1 MISINDASENSI
13 IVYFGS
19 ETSDSI
25 SNQINAFCIH
35 MKTNYQTYIID
46 LISSYAS
53 VLLIFDVPN
62 ISHSEIKRIVRA
74 SLAKLEKSSRK
85 SGVSKEKQ
93 VITLPVLYGG
103 ENGPDLSTIAKN
115 AGISE
120 REVISIHESKPYLV
134 YAIGFA
140 PGFAYLG
147 EVDPKIA
154 SPRLETPRQTVPKGA
169 VAIADRQTAVY
180 PAESPGGWNII
191 GICPIPMFNS
201 LSPPYMPV
209 SVGDTVKFESIDENQ
224 FDKIQEKLLK

>member
-74 SLAKLEKSSRK
+74 SLAILEKSPKK
-85 SGVSKEKQ
+85 SGISEKKQ

-154 SPRLETPRQTVPKGA
+154 TPRLETPRQTVPKGA

>member
-74 SLAKLEKSSRK
+74 SLAKLEESSKK
-85 SGVSKEKQ
+85 SGVSEKKQ

-154 SPRLETPRQTVPKGA
+154 TPRLETPRQTVPKGA

>member
-62 ISHSEIKRIVRA
+62 INHSEIKRIVRA
-74 SLAKLEKSSRK
+74 SLAKLEKSSKK
-85 SGVSKEKQ
+85 SGVSEEKQ

-154 SPRLETPRQTVPKGA
+154 TPRLETPRQTVPKGA

>member
-74 SLAKLEKSSRK
+74 SLAKLEESSKK
-85 SGVSKEKQ
+85 SGVPEEKQ

-154 SPRLETPRQTVPKGA
+154 TPRLETPRQTVPKGA

>member
-74 SLAKLEKSSRK
+74 SLAKLEKSSKK
-85 SGVSKEKQ
+85 SGVSEEKQ

-147 EVDPKIA
+147 ELDPKIA
-154 SPRLETPRQTVPKGA
+154 TPRLETPRQTVPIGA

>member
-74 SLAKLEKSSRK
+74 SLAKLEKSSKK
-85 SGVSKEKQ
+85 SGGSEAKQ

-154 SPRLETPRQTVPKGA
+154 TPRLETPRQTVPKGA

>member
-154 SPRLETPRQTVPKGA
+154 SPRLETPRQMVPKGA

>member
-74 SLAKLEKSSRK
+74 SLAKLEKSSKK
-85 SGVSKEKQ
+85 SGVSEEKQ

-103 ENGPDLSTIAKN
+103 ENGPDLSIIAKN

-154 SPRLETPRQTVPKGA
+154 SPRLETPRQMVPKGA

>member
-74 SLAKLEKSSRK
+74 SLAKLEKSSKK
-85 SGVSKEKQ
+85 SGVSEEKQ

-103 ENGPDLSTIAKN
+103 ENGPDLSIIAKN

-154 SPRLETPRQTVPKGA
+154 TPRLETPRQTVPKGA

-209 SVGDTVKFESIDENQ
+209 SVGDTVKFESIDENH

>member
-62 ISHSEIKRIVRA
+62 VSHSEIKRIVRA
-74 SLAKLEKSSRK
+74 SLAKLEKSSKK
-85 SGVSKEKQ
+85 SGISEEKQ

-154 SPRLETPRQTVPKGA
+154 TPRLETPRQTVPKGA

>member
-74 SLAKLEKSSRK
+74 SLAKLEKSSKK
-85 SGVSKEKQ
+85 SGVSEEKQ

-154 SPRLETPRQTVPKGA
+154 TPRLETPRQTVPKGA
-169 VAIADRQTAVY
+169 VAIAL
-180 PAESPGGWNII
+180 
-191 GICPIPMFNS
+191 S
-201 LSPPYMPV
+201 L
-209 SVGDTVKFESIDENQ
+209 IH
-224 FDKIQEKLLK
+224 I

>member
-13 IVYFGS
+13 IIYFGS

-74 SLAKLEKSSRK
+74 SLAKLEKSSKK
-85 SGVSKEKQ
+85 SGVSEEKQ

-154 SPRLETPRQTVPKGA
+154 TPRLETPRQTVPKGA

>member
-62 ISHSEIKRIVRA
+62 ISHSEIKKIVRA
-74 SLAKLEKSSRK
+74 SLAKLEKSSKK
-85 SGVSKEKQ
+85 SGVSEENQ

-120 REVISIHESKPYLV
+120 REVISLHESKPYLV

-154 SPRLETPRQTVPKGA
+154 TPRLETPRQTVPKGA

>member
-74 SLAKLEKSSRK
+74 SLAKLEKSSKK
-85 SGVSKEKQ
+85 SGVSEEKQ

-154 SPRLETPRQTVPKGA
+154 TPRLETPRQTVPKGA

-191 GICPIPMFNS
+191 GICPIPMFDS

>member
-1 MISINDASENSI
+1 
-13 IVYFGS
+13 
-19 ETSDSI
+19 
-25 SNQINAFCIH
+25 

-74 SLAKLEKSSRK
+74 SLAKLEKSSKK
-85 SGVSKEKQ
+85 SGISEEKQ

-154 SPRLETPRQTVPKGA
+154 TPRLETPRQTVPKGA

>member
-74 SLAKLEKSSRK
+74 SLAKLEESSKK
-85 SGVSKEKQ
+85 SGVSEEKQ

-154 SPRLETPRQTVPKGA
+154 TSRLETPRQTVPKGA

>member
-74 SLAKLEKSSRK
+74 SLAKLEKSSKK
-85 SGVSKEKQ
+85 SGVSEEKQ

-103 ENGPDLSTIAKN
+103 ENGPDLSRIAKN

-154 SPRLETPRQTVPKGA
+154 TPRLETPRQTVPKGA

>member
-74 SLAKLEKSSRK
+74 SLAKLEKSSKK
-85 SGVSKEKQ
+85 SGVSEEKQ
-93 VITLPVLYGG
+93 VITLPGLYGG

-154 SPRLETPRQTVPKGA
+154 SPRLETPRQMVPKGA

>member
-35 MKTNYQTYIID
+35 MKANYQTYIID

-74 SLAKLEKSSRK
+74 SLAKLEKSSKK
-85 SGVSKEKQ
+85 SGVSEEKQ

-154 SPRLETPRQTVPKGA
+154 SPRLETPRQMVPKGA

>member
-74 SLAKLEKSSRK
+74 SLAKLEKSSKK
-85 SGVSKEKQ
+85 SGLSEEKQ

-154 SPRLETPRQTVPKGA
+154 TPRLETPRQTVPKGA

>member
-74 SLAKLEKSSRK
+74 SLAKLEKSSKK
-85 SGVSKEKQ
+85 SGVSEEKQ

-154 SPRLETPRQTVPKGA
+154 SPRLDTPRQMVPKGA

>member
-74 SLAKLEKSSRK
+74 SLAKLEKSSKK
-85 SGVSKEKQ
+85 SGVSEEKQ

-154 SPRLETPRQTVPKGA
+154 RPRLETPRQTVPKGA

>member
-74 SLAKLEKSSRK
+74 SLAKLEKSSKK

-154 SPRLETPRQTVPKGA
+154 TPRLETPRQTVPKGA

>member
-74 SLAKLEKSSRK
+74 SLAKLEKSSKK
-85 SGVSKEKQ
+85 SGVSEEKQ

-154 SPRLETPRQTVPKGA
+154 TPRLETPRLTVPKGA

-201 LSPPYMPV
+201 LSPPSRPV

>member
-74 SLAKLEKSSRK
+74 SLAKLEESSKK
-85 SGVSKEKQ
+85 SGVSEEKK

-154 SPRLETPRQTVPKGA
+154 TPRLETPRQTVPKGA

>member
-19 ETSDSI
+19 KTSDSI

-74 SLAKLEKSSRK
+74 SLAKLEKSSKK
-85 SGVSKEKQ
+85 SGVSEEKQ

-103 ENGPDLSTIAKN
+103 ENGPDLSIIAKN

-154 SPRLETPRQTVPKGA
+154 SPRLETPRQMVPKGA

>member
-74 SLAKLEKSSRK
+74 SLAKLEKSSKK
-85 SGVSKEKQ
+85 SGISKEKQ

-154 SPRLETPRQTVPKGA
+154 TPRLETPRQTVPKGA

>member
-53 VLLIFDVPN
+53 VLLIFDVLN

-74 SLAKLEKSSRK
+74 SLAKLEKSSKK
-85 SGVSKEKQ
+85 SGVSEEKQ

-154 SPRLETPRQTVPKGA
+154 TPRLETPRQTVPKGA

>member
-1 MISINDASENSI
+1 M
-13 IVYFGS
+13 GS
-19 ETSDSI
+19 EM
-25 SNQINAFCIH
+25 CIRDR
-35 MKTNYQTYIID
+35 TYIID

-74 SLAKLEKSSRK
+74 SLAKLEKSSKK
-85 SGVSKEKQ
+85 SGVSEEKQ

-154 SPRLETPRQTVPKGA
+154 TPRLETPRQTVPKGA

>member
-74 SLAKLEKSSRK
+74 SLAKLEKSSKK
-85 SGVSKEKQ
+85 SGVSEEKQ

-120 REVISIHESKPYLV
+120 REVISIHESKRYLV

-154 SPRLETPRQTVPKGA
+154 TPRLETPRQTVPKGA

-201 LSPPYMPV
+201 FSPPYIPV

>member
-74 SLAKLEKSSRK
+74 SLAKLEKSSKK
-85 SGVSKEKQ
+85 SGVSEEKQ

-147 EVDPKIA
+147 EVDQKIA
-154 SPRLETPRQTVPKGA
+154 TPRLDTPRQTVPKGA

>member
-25 SNQINAFCIH
+25 SNQINAFCIY

-74 SLAKLEKSSRK
+74 SLAKLEKSSKK
-85 SGVSKEKQ
+85 SGVSEEKQ

-154 SPRLETPRQTVPKGA
+154 TPRLETPRQTVPKGA

>member
-74 SLAKLEKSSRK
+74 SLAKLEKSSKK
-85 SGVSKEKQ
+85 SGVSEEKQ

-154 SPRLETPRQTVPKGA
+154 SPRLETPRQMVPKGA

-201 LSPPYMPV
+201 FSPPYMPV

>member
-53 VLLIFDVPN
+53 VLLIFDVLN

-74 SLAKLEKSSRK
+74 SLAKLEESSKK
-85 SGVSKEKQ
+85 SGVSEEKQ

-154 SPRLETPRQTVPKGA
+154 TPRLETPRQTVPKGA

>member
-74 SLAKLEKSSRK
+74 SLAKLEKSSKK
-85 SGVSKEKQ
+85 SGLSEEKQ

-154 SPRLETPRQTVPKGA
+154 SPRLETPRQMVPKGA

>member
-74 SLAKLEKSSRK
+74 SLAKLEKSSKK
-85 SGVSKEKQ
+85 SGVSEEKQ

-147 EVDPKIA
+147 DVDPKIA
-154 SPRLETPRQTVPKGA
+154 TPRLETPRQMVPKGA

-201 LSPPYMPV
+201 LSPPYMRV

>member
-74 SLAKLEKSSRK
+74 SLAKLEKSSKK
-85 SGVSKEKQ
+85 SGVSEEKQ

-103 ENGPDLSTIAKN
+103 ENGPDLSIIAKN

-154 SPRLETPRQTVPKGA
+154 TPRLETPRQTVPKGA

-201 LSPPYMPV
+201 LSPPYVPV

>member
-74 SLAKLEKSSRK
+74 SLAKLEKSSKK
-85 SGVSKEKQ
+85 SGVSEEKQ

-115 AGISE
+115 TGISE

-154 SPRLETPRQTVPKGA
+154 TSRLETPRQTVPKGA

>member
-74 SLAKLEKSSRK
+74 SLTKLEKSSKK
-85 SGVSKEKQ
+85 SGVSEEKQ

-154 SPRLETPRQTVPKGA
+154 TPRLETPRLTVPKGA

>member
-74 SLAKLEKSSRK
+74 SLAKLEKSSKK
-85 SGVSKEKQ
+85 SGVSEEKQ

-154 SPRLETPRQTVPKGA
+154 TPRLETPRETVPKGA